1 MGGAL
6 LLLSNCFHLL
16 SEAVIL
22 SRQSAR
28 TPDLRDFFNFIVC
41 VFHSCIS
48 AFLWLICKTDRK
60 QQKAKRCVPA
70 HISLLYSDFFVFIK
84 YKTKL
89 KKKNTIGLTVIEAE
103 TFFWLA
109 SHINRGLEQY
119 VGVASDLTARLR
131 WPSGIHL
138 LSLSSLL
145 LPLKL

>member
-28 TPDLRDFFNFIVC
+28 TPDLRDFLNFIVC
-41 VFHSCIS
+41 FTLVFQPFCDLF
-48 AFLWLICKTDRK
+48 ARQTENNRK
-60 QQKAKRCVPA
+60 QRDACL
-70 HISLLYSDFFVFIK
+70 HIFHFFIRTSLHSLNIRPS
-84 YKTKL
+84 
-89 KKKNTIGLTVIEAE
+89 KKKNTITVIEAG

-109 SHINRGLEQY
+109 SHINRGLQQY

-145 LPLKL
+145 LPLIL

>member
-28 TPDLRDFFNFIVC
+28 TPDLRDFLNFIVC

-84 YKTKL
+84 YKIQV
-89 KKKNTIGLTVIEAE
+89 KKNTITVIEAE
-103 TFFWLA
+103 TFLWLA
-109 SHINRGLEQY
+109 SHINRGLQQY